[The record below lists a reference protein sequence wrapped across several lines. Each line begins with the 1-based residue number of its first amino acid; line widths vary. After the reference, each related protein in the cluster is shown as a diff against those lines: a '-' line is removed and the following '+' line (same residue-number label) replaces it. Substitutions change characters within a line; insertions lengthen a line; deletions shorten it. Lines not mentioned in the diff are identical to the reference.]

1 VSEARTLWEEGRE
14 PGRQVVALGLALS
27 LTVASLDLILGDG
40 IGILFDASFVVV
52 CVAVALLV
60 RPQDFFTVGV
70 LPPLIMLVIFGLLAL
85 TRPAALTDA
94 GTGAGSALLSGLAS
108 HCVALGVGYGLCLVV
123 LAVRDQVLRGH
134 AGARPGTR

>member
-1 VSEARTLWEEGRE
+1 
-14 PGRQVVALGLALS
+14 VVALGLALA
-27 LTVASLDLILGDG
+27 LTVASVDLILGDG

-85 TRPAALTDA
+85 TRPAALAGSDRGA
-94 GTGAGSALLSGLAS
+94 GTALLSGLAS
-108 HCVALGVGYGLCLVV
+108 HCVALGVGYALCLAV
-123 LAVRDQVLRGH
+123 LAVRDQVIRNH
-134 AGARPGTR
+134 AVPRPRTR